1 MRRLLVLLFACL
13 LLLPTF
19 VYADELP
26 SPIRTRYD
34 DDLPVQQALNLYL
47 PEQAAPPYPTILMIH
62 GGGFLDGSLQTL
74 SPLARAFQREGYA
87 VVNITYR
94 LVPDGIYPAPI
105 EDAFCALA
113 WVGANARE
121 YDLDLARL
129 FVLGES
135 AGGYLATRL
144 ATEDDPADYLFGCP
158 NTTLGDVRLRGAVVY
173 FPIID
178 FNADDFQPIGG
189 ALGNALFDG
198 PDALRQPVTDE
209 RREQLD
215 DINALNDIDGSE
227 PPFLV
232 IHGTQDSLVP
242 PSQSSLLVDALKA
255 ADVPADILFIRD
267 ADHGFA
273 PLIARGPGAEALAS
287 ALVFIRQT
295 LN

>member
-1 MRRLLVLLFACL
+1 MRRLHLWMILL
-13 LLLPTF
+13 LLLPVT

-26 SPIRTRYD
+26 RPIRTAYD
-34 DDLPVQQALNLYL
+34 DDLRVQQALNLYL

-94 LVPDGIYPAPI
+94 LVPDGIYPAPV

-113 WVGANARE
+113 WVAANARE
-121 YDLDLARL
+121 YDLDMRHL
-129 FVLGES
+129 FLLGES
-135 AGGYLATRL
+135 AGGYLATRM
-144 ATEDDPADYLFGCP
+144 ATEDEPEAYLTGCP
-158 NTTLGDVRLRGAVVY
+158 NAELGDMRLRGAVVY

-209 RREQLD
+209 RREQLAA
-215 DINALNDIDGSE
+215 INALNDIDSNT

-232 IHGTQDSLVP
+232 IHGTDDSLVP
-242 PSQSSLLVDALKA
+242 PTQSSLLVDALKA
-255 ADVPADILFIRD
+255 VGVPADILLIRD

-273 PLIARGPGAEALAS
+273 PLIARGPGAEALA
-287 ALVFIRQT
+287 AVLAFMGER